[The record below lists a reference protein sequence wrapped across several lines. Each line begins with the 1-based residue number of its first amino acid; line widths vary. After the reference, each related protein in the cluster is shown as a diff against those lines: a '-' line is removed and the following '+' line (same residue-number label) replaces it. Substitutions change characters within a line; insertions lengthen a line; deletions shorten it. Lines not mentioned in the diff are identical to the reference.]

1 MNNGYIFIEN
11 SGAYT
16 FYLKLDDGSNLWVN
30 GELVINNSG
39 LHAMRERAAMLEL
52 GAGIIMSDWNTLNE
66 QAGQDRFCLTAAI
79 LLKSR

>member
-52 GAGIIMSDWNTLNE
+52 GAGYHHVRLEYFERTGW
-66 QAGQDRFCLTAAI
+66 AG
-79 LLKSR
+79 